1 MGLAKEMNTNMP
13 DPDAFIRY
21 LLRHDKCAADAL
33 CPVASLTHRLGAK
46 RKTLGRKRS
55 GGDRGICTYDVES
68 DSVLAVCGR

>member
-1 MGLAKEMNTNMP
+1 MNTNMQ
-13 DPDAFIRY
+13 DLDAFIRY
-21 LLRHDKCAADAL
+21 LFRHDKCAADAF

-55 GGDRGICTYDVES
+55 GGDRGTYDVES